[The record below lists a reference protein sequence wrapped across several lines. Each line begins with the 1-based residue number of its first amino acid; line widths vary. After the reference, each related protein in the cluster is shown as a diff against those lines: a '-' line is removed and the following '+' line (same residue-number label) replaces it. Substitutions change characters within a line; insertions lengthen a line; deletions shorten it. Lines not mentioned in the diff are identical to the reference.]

1 MKRERDMILG
11 MSLATFT
18 LVHVAISLVAIAAG
32 LVAMVGLLTSN
43 PLRGWTALFLS
54 MTILTSVTGFFFPV
68 AKRLPSHIVGI
79 ISLVLLAAAV
89 FALYGRNLAGFWR
102 PVYVVTA
109 LLSLYLNVFVL
120 IVQGF
125 IKVGLLNRLAPT
137 QSEPPFL
144 AVQGAALLFFAVV
157 IFLAARRFRPVMLGT
172 LQRQ

>member
-1 MKRERDMILG
+1 MKRERVMILG

-18 LVHVAISLVAIAAG
+18 LVHVAISLVAIVAG

-54 MTILTSVTGFFFPV
+54 MTILTSVTGFFFPF
-68 AKRLPSHIVGI
+68 AKLLPSHIVGI

-89 FALYGRNLAGFWR
+89 FALYGRHLAGFWR

-109 LLSLYLNVFVL
+109 MLSLYLNVFVL

-125 IKVGLLNRLAPT
+125 VKVGFLNRLAPT

-144 AVQGAALLFFAVV
+144 AAQGATLLFFAVV
-157 IFLAARRFRPVMLGT
+157 IFLAARRFRPAVLGT
-172 LQRQ
+172 A